1 KLSWWHPE
9 WDGSRIQ
16 EYQIYWG
23 FDTSCPNLLARVE
36 SDVTVYEDG
45 GLMNGL
51 TYYYTI
57 KSVNTKGD
65 SAFPNPVL
73 ATPLGPPPPPR
84 DLKGYSRSGYIQ
96 LNWTEPITNG
106 GYPLLGYRVY
116 RSPSWHV
123 RNMIENGPNETGLH
137 DSRLE
142 VGVDYT
148 YVIYAFNEK
157 GISDST
163 QITLRAR
170 VSRPSAPQN
179 LTFSE
184 LDTGVTLRWDPPAF
198 DGGSDIVRY
207 RIYRGL
213 SPSLEE
219 LAWCHTAQASKTS
232 KTDYDLENGVTYYF
246 MVAADNGAYIGDP
259 SAIVEATPFGAP
271 SEPLNLSLSTTPG
284 TIHMVWEMP
293 ANDGGRPMARYH
305 IYWGSPETN
314 LTLLVSVDTTE
325 TSFTKTGLE
334 NGRVYSFQ
342 VSAENLGGIEGPR
355 CYEMPIRPCGL
366 PGKASTLNLEEDMD
380 RVLVMWDVPTETGGT
395 DYFRYN
401 ILRGTSPSY
410 LELIEEL
417 IETTEYLDWNITFG
431 QRYYYS
437 VLVWNDAG
445 WGPECDPLD
454 ILVITGPGL
463 VGNFKVEPHD
473 GYVRLS
479 WDEPGFDGGKVVSEY
494 KIIRGYNKFE
504 LERTVN
510 ITNLRENEDHTV
522 ENNRLYWY
530 AIVAKND
537 DQWGVNCSPLSVT
550 PLSRPGKVSNFR
562 VIVVD
567 EHIVLSWLDPSVDGC
582 FPITG
587 YKVKRGTSPGDLQDY
602 DTVGLENTYRDVA
615 V

>member
-1 KLSWWHPE
+1 
-9 WDGSRIQ
+9 
-16 EYQIYWG
+16 
-23 FDTSCPNLLARVE
+23 
-36 SDVTVYEDG
+36 
-45 GLMNGL
+45 M
-51 TYYYTI
+51 
-57 KSVNTKGD
+57 
-65 SAFPNPVL
+65 
-73 ATPLGPPPPPR
+73 
-84 DLKGYSRSGYIQ
+84 
-96 LNWTEPITNG
+96 
-106 GYPLLGYRVY
+106 
-116 RSPSWHV
+116 
-123 RNMIENGPNETGLH
+123 
-137 DSRLE
+137 
-142 VGVDYT
+142 
-148 YVIYAFNEK
+148 
-157 GISDST
+157 
-163 QITLRAR
+163 
-170 VSRPSAPQN
+170 
-179 LTFSE
+179 
-184 LDTGVTLRWDPPAF
+184 
-198 DGGSDIVRY
+198 
-207 RIYRGL
+207 
-213 SPSLEE
+213 
-219 LAWCHTAQASKTS
+219 
-232 KTDYDLENGVTYYF
+232 
-246 MVAADNGAYIGDP
+246 
-259 SAIVEATPFGAP
+259 
-271 SEPLNLSLSTTPG
+271 
-284 TIHMVWEMP
+284 
-293 ANDGGRPMARYH
+293 
-305 IYWGSPETN
+305 
-314 LTLLVSVDTTE
+314 DTTE

-615 V
+615 VDKELPYYYQIIPVSDEGPGQESTVEMAEIEERFIGTDSYMSMLLIALVLVLVIVGVVVLVHSRRRTEPGPMEPAESLENVPPWRMAEVQARMAKKAAPAPVREPILSYIIEEVFVVYRDGRLITSCAREECRTDDADLMSGM